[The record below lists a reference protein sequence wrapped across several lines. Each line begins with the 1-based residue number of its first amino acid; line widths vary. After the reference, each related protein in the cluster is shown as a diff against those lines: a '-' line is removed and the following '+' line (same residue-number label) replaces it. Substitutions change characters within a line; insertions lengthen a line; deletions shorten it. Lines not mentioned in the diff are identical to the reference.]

1 MKPELRGTG
10 WIKFKMV
17 KLVPQSMP
25 VSYLFCDGVMLP
37 HWVWCVSWRT
47 NPCLDNIRIV
57 FIVIIFD

>member
-37 HWVWCVSWRT
+37 HWVRCVSLRT